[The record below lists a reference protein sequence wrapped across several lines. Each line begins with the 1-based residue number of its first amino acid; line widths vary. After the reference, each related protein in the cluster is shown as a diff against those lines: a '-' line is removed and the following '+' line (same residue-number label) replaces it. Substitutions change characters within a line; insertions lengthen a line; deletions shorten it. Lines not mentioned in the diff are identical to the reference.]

1 MLIVVASMEREL
13 AGFRSQLSR
22 GWSPE
27 DVGSQSE
34 GNRTISVNL
43 GVVGI
48 GTQADVGLRSILL
61 NNNGLSGR
69 GLQRPV
75 GLLLLGVAGAVV
87 PGLETGD
94 LVLSSRYY
102 RPHLDDGSP
111 QKPLEKETRDSAN
124 PDGIPVTPFGK
135 SEAKASFLVPD
146 PKLWQWA
153 TAAGKNLDKPVV
165 YADSLTVS
173 DLVTAPSDKRVI
185 ERRYPVGIVNM
196 EDYWAAS
203 VAREAGIPFISARAI
218 LDPVDQALPGY
229 LSNIAGSRARA
240 LVGLVA
246 MPWRLPT
253 LVGLSRQLGIAQHA
267 LTDFGLSFLTQVANA
282 TSAPSHEAAVSVI
295 AAPDRSVSG

>member
-13 AGFRSQLSR
+13 AGLRSQLSR

-27 DVGSQSE
+27 DVGSQPE

-48 GTQADVGLRSILL
+48 GTQAGVGLRSIFL

-75 GLLLLGVAGAVV
+75 GLLLLGVTGAVV

-102 RPHLDDGSP
+102 RPHLDEGSP
-111 QKPLEKETRDSAN
+111 QQPLEKETRDSAN
-124 PDGIPVTPFGK
+124 PDEIPVTFLGK
-135 SEAKASFLVPD
+135 SEAKTDFLAPD
-146 PKLWQWA
+146 PRLWQWA
-153 TAAGKNLDKPVV
+153 MAAGRNIDKPVV
-165 YADSLTVS
+165 YGDSLTVS
-173 DLVTAPSDKRVI
+173 DLVTAPSDKRAI
-185 ERRYPVGIVNM
+185 ERRYPVSIVNM

-203 VAREAGIPFISARAI
+203 VAQEAGIPFISARAI
-218 LDPVDQALPGY
+218 LDPVDQDLPGY

-240 LVGLVA
+240 FVGLVA

-253 LVGLSRQLGIAQHA
+253 LVGLSRQIGIAQRA
-267 LTDFGLSFLTQVANA
+267 LTDFALNFLTQVANA
-282 TSAPSHEAAVSVI
+282 TSAPSDEATIGAI
-295 AAPDRSVSG
+295 AAPERSAPG